1 MDIHFFLSKI
11 ETRIYLIHGK
21 QEERQLMKYPEG
33 LNDFPFAVV
42 SIFLIKEEGLFLYF
56 EFSP

>member
-21 QEERQLMKYPEG
+21 EEEGQLMKYPEG

-42 SIFLIKEEGLFLYF
+42 SIFFYKRRGFVFII
-56 EFSP
+56 